1 MSCRNLL
8 AVFALLLLTGSRAFA
23 QDLKQLQAT
32 EDSLVLI
39 ADSMYSAAMPED
51 RVQNTERFVKKLVLA
66 LKTPGSFNYPFTK
79 LQEKINIIYPE
90 DKSFRIFNWMTLPTD
105 VTVRYYGAVQL
116 PAEQLKLYPLIDY
129 TAELKEGA
137 EDSVLKNGK
146 WMGAMIYR
154 IMKQEYEG
162 MDVYTLFGKNASSLV
177 SDKKILDPM
186 ILTPQGPIFG
196 APIFNVRSQ
205 TRPNDRINRFVIE
218 YKKNVQAS
226 MNWDPELNAI
236 FFDRLAS
243 EQNDPNR
250 KYTFV
255 PTGQYDGFRWND
267 GYWNYVKDLIPVD
280 VLSDGKAPVP
290 VPVKGKE

>member
-1 MSCRNLL
+1 MSLKNLVI
-8 AVFALLLLTGSRAFA
+8 AVTLLLFVSIRASA
-23 QDLKQLQAT
+23 QDIRQMQAT

-39 ADSMYSAAMPED
+39 ADSMYNAFLPED
-51 RVQNTERFVKKLVLA
+51 KVYNTERFVKKLVQA
-66 LKTPGSFNYPFTK
+66 LKTPGSFDYQFPK
-79 LQEKINIIYPE
+79 LKDKINIIYPE
-90 DKSFRIFNWMTLPTD
+90 DKSFRIFNWVTNPSE

-116 PAEQLKLYPLIDY
+116 PSEQLKLYPLIDY
-129 TAELKEGA
+129 SAELKEGA
-137 EDSVLKNGK
+137 EDSVLKGGK

-154 IMKQEYEG
+154 IMKQESNG
-162 MDVYTLFGKNASSLV
+162 TDVYTLFGKNSSSLV

-186 ILTPQGPIFG
+186 ILTPQGPVFG
-196 APIFNVRSQ
+196 AQIFNIRSQ
-205 TRPNDRINRFVIE
+205 NNPNERINRFIIE

-226 MNWDPELNAI
+226 MNWDAELNAI

-255 PTGQYDGFRWND
+255 PTGQYDGFRMND
-267 GYWNYVKDLIPVD
+267 GYWDFVTDLIPVD
-280 VLSDGKAPVP
+280 VLADGKAPAP